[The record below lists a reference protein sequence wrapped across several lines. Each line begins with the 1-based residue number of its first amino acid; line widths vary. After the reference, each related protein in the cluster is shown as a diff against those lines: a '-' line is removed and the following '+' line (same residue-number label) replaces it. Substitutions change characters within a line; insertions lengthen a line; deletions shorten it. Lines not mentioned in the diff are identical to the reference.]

1 MLNDILTV
9 YKYFFAIAN
18 NKNKNNHI
26 TTRERRI
33 ETTGSNNQK

>member
-1 MLNDILTV
+1 MLSDILTV

-18 NKNKNNHI
+18 KNKNNNI